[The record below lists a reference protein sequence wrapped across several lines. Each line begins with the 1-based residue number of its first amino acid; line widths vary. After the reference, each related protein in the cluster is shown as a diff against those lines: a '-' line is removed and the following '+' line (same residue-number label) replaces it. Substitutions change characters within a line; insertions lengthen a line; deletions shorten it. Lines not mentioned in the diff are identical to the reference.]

1 MLLSGEVF
9 EQHLQE
15 KYQRIFQEIPLDHE
29 MTELFHKI
37 EQYLDTTPYVKLLTI
52 LDLKEMNNFMR
63 FFYICL
69 RRADISSVDEN
80 ETDLYDFDLDVLK
93 DSMLLQTLFIV
104 TMQYY
109 FL

>member
-9 EQHLQE
+9 EQHLEE
-15 KYQRIFQEIPLDHE
+15 KYQRIFKDIPLDQD
-29 MTELFHKI
+29 MVDLFHKL
-37 EQYLDTTPYVKLLTI
+37 EQYLDINPYVKLLTI
-52 LDLKEMNNFMR
+52 LDLKEMNDFMR

-80 ETDLYDFDLDVLK
+80 ENDLYDFDLDVLK
-93 DSMLLQTLFIV
+93 DSMLLQILFVV